1 MEKAPMIPT
10 SVKEVQALGWDYI
23 DVIFFTGDAFVD
35 HPSFGTAVISRW
47 LQKWGYRVAVVPQ
60 PNWRDDLRDFRK
72 LGAPR
77 LYFAVN
83 SGAMDSMVNHYTA
96 SKRLRHDDA
105 YTPDGKAGARP
116 DYAVTVYTKILKE
129 LYPDIPVVIG
139 GIEASLRRLT
149 HYDYWKDC
157 LMPSI
162 LVSSGADWLCY
173 GMGERPM
180 LELTKGIEKGWNLH
194 RMRSIPQLA
203 FFVKGGVPAGTL
215 SPKSSLRDP
224 SHPTDGPLPLMR
236 PRVGTDL
243 GDSAPAGK
251 LVLHSFETCERD
263 KRAFAENFH
272 WIETHANMLHPDTI
286 IEPVG
291 DGYVQINPP
300 YPPATQEEM
309 DSFWDL
315 PFTKLPHPRYKG
327 KRIPA
332 YDMIK
337 FSVNT
342 HRGCFGGCNFCTIAA
357 HQGKFI
363 TSRSEESI
371 LKEVRELNDLPDF
384 AGNISDVGAPT
395 ANMYGMHGKDESLC
409 AKCRR
414 RSCLYPAPCPN
425 LDRDHTRLLNLYHRI
440 DATKGIRHSYI
451 GSGIRYDLFLDENGY
466 VDASSRPYLK
476 ELVLDHTSGRLKV
489 APEHT
494 EDHVLQKMAKPS
506 FRLFERLRSE
516 FDRINREA
524 GTHVGLV
531 PYFISS
537 HPGCTLKDMQR
548 LADHPALKGIW
559 MDQVQDFT
567 PTPMTTSSVMYW
579 TGLDPRDMRPVFTER
594 DPERKREQKSL
605 FFKNSSKNS
614 AKGVR
619 NSKNSTNIA
628 ARNRNR
634 TKKD

>member
-1 MEKAPMIPT
+1 
-10 SVKEVQALGWDYI
+10 
-23 DVIFFTGDAFVD
+23 DVILLSGDAFVD
-35 HPSFGTAVISRW
+35 HPSFGTAVIARW

-77 LYFAVN
+77 LYFGVN
-83 SGAMDSMVNHYTA
+83 AGAMDSMVNHYTA

-116 DYAVTVYTKILKE
+116 DYAVTVYTKILKD
-129 LYPDIPVVIG
+129 LYPDIPVIIG

-157 LMPSI
+157 LMPSV
-162 LVSSGADWLCY
+162 LVTSGADYLCY

-180 LELTKGIEKGWNLH
+180 LELTKGIENRWNRR
-194 RMRSIPQLA
+194 RMEAIPQIA
-203 FFVKGGVPAGTL
+203 FYHTGKYKGPEGDSL
-215 SPKSSLRDP
+215 SSTSLRDP
-224 SHPTDGPLPLMR
+224 VR
-236 PRVGTDL
+236 AN
-243 GDSAPAGK
+243 APERESPSGI
-251 LVLHSFETCERD
+251 LVLHSFEECQKD
-263 KRAFAENFH
+263 KFKFAENFH
-272 WIETHANMLHPDTI
+272 WIEQHANMMHPDTI

-291 DGYVQINPP
+291 NGYVQINPP
-300 YPPATQEEM
+300 YPVATTEEM

-363 TSRSEESI
+363 SSRSEASI
-371 LKEVRELNDLPDF
+371 LKEVRELNKLPDF

-395 ANMYGMHGKDESLC
+395 ANMYGMHGKNQEIC
-409 AKCRR
+409 AKCKR
-414 RSCLYPAPCPN
+414 RSCLYPARCPN
-425 LDRDHTRLLNLYHRI
+425 LDCDHTRLLELYHKI
-440 DATKGIRHSYI
+440 DSTKGIRHSYI
-451 GSGIRYDLFLDENGY
+451 GSGIRYDLFLTEKGFVDE
-466 VDASSRPYLK
+466 SSRPYLK
-476 ELVLDHTSGRLKV
+476 ELILDHTSGRLKV

-494 EDHVLQKMAKPS
+494 EDHVLQKMGKPS
-506 FRLFERLRSE
+506 FCLFERLRKE
-516 FDRINREA
+516 FDGVNREA

-537 HPGCTLKDMQR
+537 HPGCTLKDMER
-548 LADHPALKGIW
+548 LAHHPALKGIW

-567 PTPMTTSSVMYW
+567 PTPMTTSSVMFYS
-579 TGLDPRDMRPVFTER
+579 GYDPRDLKPVFTEH
-594 DPERKREQKSL
+594 DMERKRQQKS
-605 FFKNSSKNS
+605 FFFVNSSKKS
-614 AKGVR
+614 IQGI
-619 NSKNSTNIA
+619 SKS
-628 ARNRNR
+628 
-634 TKKD
+634 KKRH

>member
-1 MEKAPMIPT
+1 MAEAYMFPT

-23 DVIFFTGDAFVD
+23 DVILFTGDAFVD
-35 HPSFGTAVISRW
+35 HPSFGTAVIARW

-77 LYFAVN
+77 LYFGLN

-116 DYAVTVYTKILKE
+116 DYAVTVYTRILKE
-129 LYPDIPVVIG
+129 LFPDVPVVIG

-157 LMPSI
+157 LMPSV
-162 LVSSGADWLCY
+162 LVSPGADWLCY

-180 LELTKGIEKGWNLH
+180 LELTRGIEKGWSRH
-194 RMRSIPQLA
+194 RMRQIPQLA
-203 FFVKGGVPAGTL
+203 FYVKGKMPGQAGNGGSCPA
-215 SPKSSLRDP
+215 
-224 SHPTDGPLPLMR
+224 PTGH
-236 PRVGTDL
+236 
-243 GDSAPAGK
+243 
-251 LVLHSFETCERD
+251 LVLHSFEEYQKD

-272 WIETHANMLHPDTI
+272 WIETQANMMHPDTI
-286 IEPVG
+286 IEPVE
-291 DGYVQINPP
+291 DGFVQINPP
-300 YPPATQEEM
+300 YPPATTEEM

-315 PFTKLPHPRYKG
+315 PYTKLPHPRYKG

-363 TSRSEESI
+363 SSRSEASI
-371 LKEVRELNDLPDF
+371 LKEVKALNNLPDF
-384 AGNISDVGAPT
+384 AGYISDVGAPT
-395 ANMYGMHGKDESLC
+395 ANMYGMHGKNLELC
-409 AKCRR
+409 DKCKR
-414 RSCLYPAPCPN
+414 RSCLFPARCPN
-425 LDRDHTRLLNLYHRI
+425 LDCDHTRLMELYKRI

-451 GSGIRYDLFLDENGY
+451 GSGIRYDLFLTKDGF
-466 VDASSRPYLK
+466 VDPSSKPYLK
-476 ELVLDHTSGRLKV
+476 TLVLDHTSGRLKV

-494 EDHVLQKMAKPS
+494 EDHVLQKMAKLT
-506 FRLFERLRSE
+506 FALFERLRKE
-516 FDRINREA
+516 FDTVNREA

-537 HPGCTLKDMQR
+537 HPGCTLKDMEH
-548 LADHPALKGIW
+548 LASHPALKGIW

-567 PTPMTTSSVMYW
+567 PTPMTTSSVMFY
-579 TGLDPRDMRPVFTER
+579 TGLDPRDMKPVFCEH
-594 DPERKREQKSL
+594 DPVKKQQQKSF
-605 FFKNSSKNS
+605 FFKNS
-614 AKGVR
+614 
-619 NSKNSTNIA
+619 
-628 ARNRNR
+628 
-634 TKKD
+634 TKKKENRLQSSKQSLIIAPRKKK

>member
-1 MEKAPMIPT
+1 MI
-10 SVKEVQALGWDYI
+10 G
-23 DVIFFTGDAFVD
+23 
-35 HPSFGTAVISRW
+35 RW

-77 LYFAVN
+77 LYFGLNA
-83 SGAMDSMVNHYTA
+83 GAMDSMVNHYTA

-105 YTPDGKAGARP
+105 YTPEGKAGARP

-129 LYPDIPVVIG
+129 LFPDVPVVIG

-157 LMPSI
+157 LMPSV
-162 LVSSGADWLCY
+162 LVTSGADYLCY

-180 LELTKGIEKGWNLH
+180 LELTRGIEKGWSRH
-194 RMRSIPQLA
+194 RMQQIPQIA
-203 FFVKGGVPAGTL
+203 FYVNKPYRPLGEGVSKPVATL
-215 SPKSSLRDP
+215 GHVRGRGPQDALEESDVWEGSRSDGLEIPSPKGL
-224 SHPTDGPLPLMR
+224 
-236 PRVGTDL
+236 
-243 GDSAPAGK
+243 
-251 LVLHSFETCERD
+251 LVLHSFEECQRD

-272 WIETHANMLHPDTI
+272 WIETHANMMHPDTI

-291 DGYVQINPP
+291 EGYVQINPP

-363 TSRSEESI
+363 QSRSEKSI
-371 LKEVRELNDLPDF
+371 LKEVSALNNLPDF

-395 ANMYGMHGKDESLC
+395 ANMYGMHGKNLELC
-409 AKCRR
+409 DKCKR
-414 RSCLYPAPCPN
+414 RSCLFPKRCPN
-425 LDRDHTRLLNLYHRI
+425 LDCDHTRLMELYKKI
-440 DATKGIRHSYI
+440 DGTKGIRHSYI
-451 GSGIRYDLFLDENGY
+451 GSGIRYDLFLTEDDF
-466 VDASSRPYLK
+466 VDQSSKPYLK
-476 ELVLDHTSGRLKV
+476 TLVLDHTSGRLKV

-506 FRLFERLRSE
+506 FKLFEHLRKE
-516 FDRINREA
+516 FDKINRDA

-537 HPGCTLKDMQR
+537 HPGCTLKDMEH
-548 LADHPALKGIW
+548 LANHPALKGIW

-567 PTPMTTSSVMYW
+567 PTPMTTSSVMFY
-579 TGLDPRDMRPVFTER
+579 TGLDPRDMTPVFTER
-594 DPERKREQKSL
+594 NPEKKQQQKSF
-605 FFKNSSKNS
+605 FFKNSSKNGG
-614 AKGVR
+614 KHLQG
-619 NSKNSTNIA
+619 SKQSTNIA
-628 ARNRNR
+628 GRYQSR
-634 TKKD
+634 KKKK

>member
-1 MEKAPMIPT
+1 MIPT
-10 SVKEVQALGWDYI
+10 SAKEVQALGWDYI
-23 DVIFFTGDAFVD
+23 DIIIFSGDAFVD
-35 HPSFGTAVISRW
+35 HPSFGTAVIARW
-47 LQKWGYRVAVVPQ
+47 LQKQGYRVAVVPQ

-77 LYFAVN
+77 LYFGVN
-83 SGAMDSMVNHYTA
+83 AGAMDSMVNHYTA
-96 SKRLRHDDA
+96 GKRLRHDDA
-105 YTPDGKAGARP
+105 YTPDGKAGPRP
-116 DYAVTVYTKILKE
+116 DYAVTVYTKILKQ

-157 LMPSI
+157 LLPSV

-180 LELTKGIEKGWNLH
+180 LELTHGIERRWPLH
-194 RMRSIPQLA
+194 RMRQIPQIGFYA
-203 FFVKGGVPAGTL
+203 KGRIPE
-215 SPKSSLRDP
+215 D
-224 SHPTDGPLPLMR
+224 
-236 PRVGTDL
+236 
-243 GDSAPAGK
+243 
-251 LVLHSFETCERD
+251 VLLLNSFEQCCKS

-272 WIETHANMLHPDTI
+272 EIEIHANLACPDTI
-286 IEPVG
+286 VEPVG

-300 YPPATQEEM
+300 FPTATTEEM

-332 YDMIK
+332 YDMIE

-363 TSRSEESI
+363 SSRSEQSI
-371 LKEVRELNDLPDF
+371 LKEVRELNNLPDF

-395 ANMYGMHGKDESLC
+395 ANMYGMHGKNQELC

-414 RSCLYPAPCPN
+414 RSCLFPAPCPN
-425 LDRDHTRLLNLYHRI
+425 LDRNHSRLLELYRKI
-440 DATKGIRHSYI
+440 DSTKGIRHSYI
-451 GSGIRYDLFLDENGY
+451 GSGIRYDLFLNEDGY
-466 VDASSRPYLK
+466 VDDTSKPYLK
-476 ELVLDHTSGRLKV
+476 ALVLDHTSGRLKV

-506 FRLFERLRSE
+506 FRLFERLRKE
-516 FDRINREA
+516 FDTINREA

-537 HPGCTLKDMQR
+537 HPGCRLKDMEK
-548 LADHPALKGIW
+548 LAAHPALKGIW

-567 PTPMTTSSVMYW
+567 PTPMTASSVMFYS
-579 TGLDPRDMRPVFTER
+579 GLDPRDFSEVFTEHNL
-594 DPERKREQKSL
+594 EKKQQQKAL
-605 FFKNSSKNS
+605 FFKNSSKKS
-614 AKGVR
+614 EKR
-619 NSKNSTNIA
+619 LQSSKQSVNIA
-628 ARNRNR
+628 PQKR
-634 TKKD
+634 KKK

>member
-1 MEKAPMIPT
+1 MSNNDYMFPT
-10 SVKEVQALGWDYI
+10 SVKEVQALGWDSI
-23 DVIFFTGDAFVD
+23 DVILFSGDAFID
-35 HPSFGTAVISRW
+35 HPSFGTAVIARW

-72 LGAPR
+72 LGTPR
-77 LYFAVN
+77 LYFGLNA
-83 SGAMDSMVNHYTA
+83 GAMDSMVNHYTA

-116 DYAVTVYTKILKE
+116 DYAVTVYTQILKK
-129 LYPDIPVVIG
+129 LFPDVPVIIG

-157 LMPSI
+157 LMPSV
-162 LVSSGADWLCY
+162 LYTSGADYLCY

-180 LELTKGIEKGWNLH
+180 LELTKGIEKGWSRH
-194 RMRSIPQLA
+194 RMQQIPQIA
-203 FFVKGGVPAGTL
+203 FYVDKKLSVSSGT
-215 SPKSSLRDP
+215 
-224 SHPTDGPLPLMR
+224 
-236 PRVGTDL
+236 
-243 GDSAPAGK
+243 
-251 LVLHSFETCERD
+251 LVLHSFEECQKD

-272 WIETHANMLHPDTI
+272 WIETHANMMHPDTI

-291 DGYVQINPP
+291 EGYVQINPP
-300 YPPATQEEM
+300 FPPATQEEM

-363 TSRSEESI
+363 QSRSEASI
-371 LKEVRELNDLPDF
+371 LKEVKELNHLPDF

-395 ANMYGMHGKDESLC
+395 ANMYGMHGKNLELC
-409 AKCRR
+409 DKCKR
-414 RSCLYPAPCPN
+414 RSCLFPKRCPN
-425 LDRDHTRLLNLYHRI
+425 LECDHTRLMELYKKI
-440 DATKGIRHSYI
+440 DSTKGIRHSYI
-451 GSGIRYDLFLDENGY
+451 GSGIRYDLFLTEDGFVDE
-466 VDASSRPYLK
+466 SSKPYLK
-476 ELVLDHTSGRLKV
+476 TLVLDHTSGRLKV

-494 EDHVLQKMAKPS
+494 EDHVLQKMAKTS
-506 FRLFERLRSE
+506 FKLFERLRKE
-516 FDRINREA
+516 FDAVNRQA

-537 HPGCTLKDMQR
+537 HPGCTLKDMEH
-548 LADHPALKGIW
+548 LAAHPALKGIW

-567 PTPMTTSSVMYW
+567 PTPMTTSSVMYYS
-579 TGLDPRDMRPVFTER
+579 GLDPRDMTPVFTER
-594 DPERKREQKSL
+594 NMDRKREQKSL

-614 AKGVR
+614 GKPLQS
-619 NSKNSTNIA
+619 SKQSLNIA
-628 ARNRNR
+628 TR
-634 TKKD
+634 KPKHK

>member
-1 MEKAPMIPT
+1 MPADNAYMIPT
-10 SVKEVQALGWDYI
+10 SAKEVQALGWDYI
-23 DVIFFTGDAFVD
+23 DVILLSGDAFVD
-35 HPSFGTAVISRW
+35 HPSFGTAVIARW
-47 LQKWGYRVAVVPQ
+47 LQRWGYRVAVVPQ

-77 LYFAVN
+77 LYFGVN
-83 SGAMDSMVNHYTA
+83 AGAMDSMVNHYTA

-116 DYAVTVYTKILKE
+116 DYAVTVYTKILKDI
-129 LYPDIPVVIG
+129 YPDIPVIIG

-157 LMPSI
+157 LMPSV
-162 LVSSGADWLCY
+162 LYTSGADYLCY

-180 LELTKGIEKGWNLH
+180 LELTKGIENGWNRH
-194 RMRSIPQLA
+194 KMQQIPQIA
-203 FFVKGGVPAGTL
+203 FYHTGKYKGPEEDSL
-215 SPKSSLRDP
+215 SSASLRDP
-224 SHPTDGPLPLMR
+224 IR
-236 PRVGTDL
+236 AN
-243 GDSAPAGK
+243 APERESSSGI
-251 LVLHSFETCERD
+251 LVLHSFEECQKD
-263 KRAFAENFH
+263 KYKFAENFH
-272 WIETHANMLHPDTI
+272 WIEQHANMMHPDTI

-291 DGYVQINPP
+291 NGYVQINPP
-300 YPPATQEEM
+300 FPVATTEEM

-363 TSRSEESI
+363 SSRSEASI
-371 LKEVRELNDLPDF
+371 LKEVRDLNKLPDF

-395 ANMYGMHGKDESLC
+395 ANMYGMHGKNQDIC
-409 AKCRR
+409 AKCKR
-414 RSCLYPAPCPN
+414 RSCLYPARCPN
-425 LDRDHTRLLNLYHRI
+425 LNCDHTRLLDLYHKI
-440 DATKGIRHSYI
+440 DSTKGIRHSYI
-451 GSGIRYDLFLDENGY
+451 GSGIRYDLFLTEKGFVDE
-466 VDASSRPYLK
+466 SSRPYLK
-476 ELVLDHTSGRLKV
+476 ELILDHTSGRLKV

-494 EDHVLQKMAKPS
+494 EDHVLQKMGKPS
-506 FRLFERLRSE
+506 FCLFERLRKE
-516 FDRINREA
+516 FDSVNREA

-537 HPGCTLKDMQR
+537 HPGCTLKDMER
-548 LADHPALKGIW
+548 LANHPALKGIW

-567 PTPMTTSSVMYW
+567 PTPMTTSSVMYYS
-579 TGLDPRDMRPVFTER
+579 GYDPRDLKPVFTER
-594 DPERKREQKSL
+594 DMDRKRKQKS
-605 FFKNSSKNS
+605 FFFVNSSKKS
-614 AKGVR
+614 IQGI
-619 NSKNSTNIA
+619 SKS
-628 ARNRNR
+628 
-634 TKKD
+634 KKRH